1 MTASP
6 YVLALAGGVG
16 GTKLASAFAQLLGE
30 RLTVLVDTG
39 DDFEHPGFRIST
51 GQDRLDRTGV
61 ETAPL
66 S

>member
-6 YVLALAGGVG
+6 YVLTLAGEVG
-16 GTKLASAFAQLLGE
+16 GAKLVSGFAQLLGE
-30 RLTVLVDTG
+30 RLTVLVNTA
-39 DDFEHPGFRIST
+39 DDFEHLGFRISA

-61 ETAPL
+61 ETASL